1 MIRVVCFGIGYLF
14 GLFQT
19 SYIIGKIKG
28 IDIRDYGSGNA
39 GTTNMIRTLGAKWGL
54 ITFAGDFLKSWL
66 ACILVGALFSS
77 RYPECI
83 PMLRLYAG
91 AGAVIAHDFPFY
103 MNFRGG
109 KGVAASAG
117 MAMGFRPVL
126 LAFGLAV
133 FLGVSIP
140 TKYVSAGSIACYAAF
155 FLGTVVMG
163 LTGQL
168 HMAQPFLIETDILA
182 FLLMCLCWWKHRA
195 NIVRLIHG
203 TESKTHLFHKD
214 RTE

>member
-1 MIRVVCFGIGYLF
+1 MIRIVCFGIGYLF

-19 SYIIGKIKG
+19 SYIIGRIHG
-28 IDIRDYGSGNA
+28 IDIRNYGSGNA
-39 GTTNMIRTLGAKWGL
+39 GTTNMIRTLGTKWGL
-54 ITFAGDFLKSWL
+54 ITFAGDFLKSFL
-66 ACILVGALFSS
+66 AAVLVGALFSS

-91 AGAVIAHDFPFY
+91 AGAVVAHDFPFY

-117 MAMGFRPVL
+117 MAMGFKPML
-126 LAFGLAV
+126 LFIGLAV

-140 TKYVSAGSIACYAAF
+140 TGYVSAGSLACYATF
-155 FLGTVVMG
+155 FIGTVITG
-163 LTGQL
+163 LTGQF

-182 FLLMCLCWWKHRA
+182 FLLTALCWWNHIE
-195 NIVRLIHG
+195 NIKRLING
-203 TESKTHLFHKD
+203 TERKTTLFKKK
-214 RTE
+214 